1 MVPLAVVGAFSGA
14 GVTLKLAD
22 DLGESGQSRKAYV
35 PAILSGIL
43 LGLLFLA
50 GRDESSYVAGIV
62 LGVALGGK
70 VDRPNLV
77 VGLLTIGIT
86 GLILVLFQRLFPPI
100 PWLLAVVTGL
110 ALLDERAHDRLTGR
124 GGLSGALTG
133 LRPGLKVATVIMALA
148 GLVSVPAAAG
158 FLGFDLCYEAT
169 SLIINESRGTDESA
183 R

>member
-1 MVPLAVVGAFSGA
+1 VVATFSGA

-22 DLGESGQSRKAYV
+22 HLGESGQSRKAYV

-86 GLILVLFQRLFPPI
+86 GLMLVLFQRVFPPI

-110 ALLDERAHDRLTGR
+110 ALLDELAHDRLTGR
-124 GGLSGALTG
+124 GGLSGTLSG
-133 LRPGLKVATVIMALA
+133 LRPSLKVATVIMALT
-148 GLVSVPAAAG
+148 GLVTVPAAAG
-158 FLGFDLCYEAT
+158 FLGFDLCYEVT
-169 SLIINESRGTDESA
+169 SLLINESRGTNESA